1 MALAPYEETMTRRLG
16 DDIDDDD
23 IDDDDIDDED
33 DEDKLTR

>member
-1 MALAPYEETMTRRLG
+1 MQMAPAPYEETTTRRLG

-23 IDDDDIDDED
+23 LDDDDLD